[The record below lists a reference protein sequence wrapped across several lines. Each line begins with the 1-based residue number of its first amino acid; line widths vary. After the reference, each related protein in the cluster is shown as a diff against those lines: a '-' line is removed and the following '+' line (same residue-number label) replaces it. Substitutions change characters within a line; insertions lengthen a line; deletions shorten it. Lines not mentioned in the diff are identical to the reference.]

1 MKVTDTLLS
10 YSIAVS
16 TSLAALNNFTKYDL
30 FWLVFTL
37 GGIFIMV
44 GHSIFDRKIKHSL
57 GKIIWMVVTSFI
69 ICLLIKILYDEGSIS
84 LMSMIVSTL
93 IASMVAPATISIAL
107 TQLPTKIAEQ
117 ISALPEWFF
126 NMMKNKIDKKDGNS

>member
-1 MKVTDTLLS
+1 MKADTSLQI
-10 YSIAVS
+10 YTIAVS

-30 FWLVFTL
+30 FWLVFTM
-37 GGIFIMV
+37 GGVFIMV

-69 ICLLIKILYDEGSIS
+69 VCLFIKFMFDEKMIS

-93 IASMVAPATISIAL
+93 IASMVAPATTSMAL
-107 TQLPTKIAEQ
+107 TQLPTKIADQ

>member
-1 MKVTDTLLS
+1 MKAPDSFLTYCL
-10 YSIAVS
+10 AVS

-37 GGIFIMV
+37 GGIFITV

-69 ICLLIKILYDEGSIS
+69 VCLFIKFMFGEKMIS

-126 NMMKNKIDKKDGNS
+126 IMMKNKIDKKNGNS